1 MIKKKHLVFT
11 WVVILSLLL
20 SVPVVWAATR
30 TVNGGF
36 ESNVTGWDGTSPPPQ
51 GAVVSHTSSP
61 TYDSSAGAAQLQ
73 NTSTEGGFLGRVG
86 QCVSLSAPVADH
98 FVVRGRIYVPS
109 SVTNFNRALIQVQ
122 FFTGPGCAPSLGFL
136 PTPAVTATMVTYD
149 DWNTLQMVI
158 PLTQTVGAQTVAD
171 AASAAVYLHTHK
183 TNSAPMTVYWD
194 DVLFSDSTPTAVS
207 LQSFTAQSDSHRG
220 GLGWSDGGE
229 LTAVP
234 LFIALSLIL
243 ALITLLWLR
252 R

>member
-11 WVVILSLLL
+11 WVVTLFLLL

-36 ESNVTGWDGTSPPPQ
+36 ESNVTGWDGPSPPPQ

-73 NTSTEGGFLGRVG
+73 NTSTGGGFLGRIG

-136 PTPAVTATMVTYD
+136 STPEVTAATVTYD

-171 AASAAVYLHTHK
+171 AVSAAVYLHTHK
-183 TNSAPMTVYWD
+183 TNSDPMTVYWD
-194 DVLFSDSTPTAVS
+194 DVLFSDATPTAVS
-207 LQSFTAQSDSHRG
+207 LQTFSVSAKTPPHVPWVWWVG
-220 GLGWSDGGE
+220 GVGVV
-229 LTAVP
+229 AVAF
-234 LFIALSLIL
+234 LY
-243 ALITLLWLR
+243 LR
-252 R
+252 RQRQ